1 MGFELSDYI
10 DMDLTNLNSG
20 DVFEVGKLNRIKI
33 LTHSADLV
41 GIFLANVPQK
51 TEGKNAT
58 SNLDS

>member
-41 GIFLANVPQK
+41 GLF
-51 TEGKNAT
+51 
-58 SNLDS
+58 